1 MKCLLSLLLLLP
13 GLLVHGQVALPL
25 TPSPAGPGQVRGAEP
40 KDPVGW
46 FRRAYDE
53 TNLRMPGSASFQ
65 MKVTFHAYPGI
76 DFAKKEESRIV
87 TGDGTYQET
96 WISPHDWRRGVTL
109 GSYHAVEVEADG
121 VRRFQANSDYEPSR
135 VSMLMRALL
144 DPIPRFILEP
154 EIGIQRVQWKLKRLK
169 AGTLP
174 YVRLAHRGS
183 DNSYFGFALADDVY
197 DFLPNGVLFRS
208 EASRSGLVASWQDDE
223 VFAGKVVA
231 RRVAVQGEGMR
242 SPMVTAEVSISRL
255 ASPSP
260 VIQQLPGKAADVC
273 ATLRPRDRF
282 DRSAKFIRRMGSVP
296 RSGLNYP
303 AGVLTVVQAE
313 VDRQG
318 MPREAEVSSIRVYGQ
333 PPSREG
339 VDAVWTM
346 AAGLVMGIRQD
357 RVRPAI
363 VDGKPCESPIIA
375 LKWKGGT

>member
-1 MKCLLSLLLLLP
+1 M
-13 GLLVHGQVALPL
+13 
-25 TPSPAGPGQVRGAEP
+25 
-40 KDPVGW
+40 
-46 FRRAYDE
+46 
-53 TNLRMPGSASFQ
+53 
-65 MKVTFHAYPGI
+65 
-76 DFAKKEESRIV
+76 

-96 WISPHDWRRGVTL
+96 WISPHDWRREVTL